1 MPISKEEQIITV
13 FLHRFNRLFM
23 PTLQQLKK
31 KVERGEELE
40 QSELI
45 FLEQVLTA
53 TQDILPKM
61 ITHPK
66 YGRIFVGAIRY
77 YHSITKQ
84 ALINSQNKTAN
95 NLSPT
100 KGSE

>member
-13 FLHRFNRLFM
+13 FLHRFNRFFV
-23 PTLQQLKK
+23 PTLKHLKI

-66 YGRIFVGAIRY
+66 YSRIFVGAIRY
-77 YHSITKQ
+77 YNSITKQ
-84 ALINSQNKTAN
+84 ALINSQNNTVN
-95 NLSPT
+95 DPGST
-100 KGSE
+100 KDSG